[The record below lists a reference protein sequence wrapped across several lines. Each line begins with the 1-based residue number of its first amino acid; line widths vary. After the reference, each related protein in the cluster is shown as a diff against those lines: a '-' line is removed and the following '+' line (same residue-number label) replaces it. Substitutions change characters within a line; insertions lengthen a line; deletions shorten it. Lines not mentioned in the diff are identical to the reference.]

1 MNAYFFWIIIGCAL
15 VTLLPRILPFI
26 FVRQFELPDP
36 FLRWLTYIP
45 VCILTALVMDEL
57 LLDSEFGAVHI
68 NATAVMAIVPTL
80 IVALTTKSLS
90 FTVLTGVIAM
100 AVIRLFV

>member
-1 MNAYFFWIIIGCAL
+1 MSAYFFWILIGSAIF
-15 VTLLPRILPFI
+15 TLLPRVLPFV
-26 FVRQFELPDP
+26 FVRQFQLPDP

-57 LLDSEFGAVHI
+57 LLDSEFGAIHI
-68 NATAVMAIVPTL
+68 NASAIMAIIPTL

-90 FTVLTGVIAM
+90 LTVLTGVVAM
-100 AVIRLFV
+100 AVIRLFI